1 MSRRLST
8 AERLDRDVLEADFQ
22 SQVLQL
28 AGILR
33 WRRAHFRPGLNRRG
47 EWRTAV
53 AGDGSGFP
61 DLILVRG
68 ERVLAVELKSERGR
82 TTPEQ
87 EEWLAAFAGAGV
99 EACVWRPSDF
109 RSGLIQRCLS
119 STGKRP

>member
-1 MSRRLST
+1 MTRRLST
-8 AERLDRDVLEADFQ
+8 AEKLDRAVPEADFQ

-53 AGDGSGFP
+53 AADGSGFP

-68 ERVLAVELKSERGR
+68 DRVLAVELKSELGK
-82 TTPEQ
+82 TSPEQ
-87 EEWLAAFAGAGV
+87 EEWLAAFARAGI

-109 RSGLIQRCLS
+109 RSGLIQRSLNS
-119 STGKRP
+119 AGKP

>member
-47 EWRTAV
+47 EWQTAV
-53 AGDGSGFP
+53 QGDGAGFP

-68 ERVLAVELKSERGR
+68 GRVVAVELKSELGR

-87 EEWLAAFAGAGV
+87 EGWLAALAQAGI